1 MHLLFAVFMFLD
13 FNWVPTD
20 DNRQVALYQDNVQV
34 GVFKVPERIYL
45 ALDSKGEFKESAL
58 PTPVP
63 EKYLNLFPI
72 KKILNYGIDLS
83 ELKGRPESYYHN
95 GRAITKESALLLM
108 GAQNIP
114 DDSEFL
120 RLTIIGPDAIRKMI
134 RDDLL
139 NDPVLKDFKSFTIVQ
154 DYPSS
159 HWAVNGIGFELNGEV
174 AIYVQSPDG
183 TVLHKQNDYTD
194 GAVGL
199 AAALRKVDPNY
210 RKGGD
215 PDLRGTLEG
224 SLLVFVIVITL
235 VLAVFF
241 FNRSERQ

>member
-1 MHLLFAVFMFLD
+1 MNLLFAVFMFLD
-13 FNWVPTD
+13 FSWVPTD
-20 DNRQVALYQDNVQV
+20 DARQVALYQDNLQV
-34 GVFKVPERIYL
+34 GVFKVPERVYL
-45 ALDSKGEFKESAL
+45 EIDSKGEFKESTL

-63 EKYLNLFPI
+63 QKYLDLFPT

-83 ELKGRPESYYHN
+83 ELKGKPESYYHN
-95 GRAITKESALLLM
+95 GRAITKESALSLM
-108 GAQNIP
+108 GTQDIP

-120 RLTIIGPDAIRKMI
+120 RLTVIGPDAIRKRV
-134 RDDLL
+134 RDDLF
-139 NDPVLKDFKSFTIVQ
+139 NDPALSDFKSFTVVQ
-154 DYPSS
+154 DYPPS
-159 HWAVNGIGFELNGEV
+159 HWAVADIGFELTGEV

-183 TVLHKQNDYTD
+183 TVLHKQNDYKD

-210 RKGGD
+210 RRGGD

-241 FNRSERQ
+241 FRRSDEQ